1 MTNACPSTTLGMT
14 NALPLDYARG
24 DGRTIGLP
32 TTPLGVTH
40 ACTENGDTICDG
52 AAVYF
57 APNGN
62 A

>member
-1 MTNACPSTTLGMT
+1 VIFPRPSTTLGVT
-14 NALPLDYARG
+14 H
-24 DGRTIGLP
+24 IGL
-32 TTPLGVTH
+32 TPD
-40 ACTENGDTICDG
+40 AITENGDTICDG